1 MGNVNQQKNQEIMPA
16 TITEISLSQALLAPL
31 DAIYKAQIHA
41 ARSFLNMILQ
51 LGYPHQP
58 VGNDGQPIREEGMPY
73 NQEFYYDAEID
84 GKKQTLKVSMPA
96 LALVPVSPLAV
107 ESATFKLEMLV
118 ESLQK
123 HNQIQMSEEKSVQV
137 EKDTGFDHNK
147 RPWFMVTDPISI
159 RGNLAPSCAEGEKT
173 AGKGSSIQIEVKV
186 GKIPMPAG
194 LNKLLTFMTESGYS
208 TKGGET
214 LRQV

>member
-1 MGNVNQQKNQEIMPA
+1 MGNGNQQKNQENKPA
-16 TITEISLSQALLAPL
+16 AIAEISLSQVLLAPL

-41 ARSFLNMILQ
+41 ARSVLNMILQ

-58 VGNDGQPIREEGMPY
+58 VGEDGQPIREDGMPY
-73 NQEFYYDAEID
+73 NQEFYYDAEIN

-96 LALVPVSPLAV
+96 LALVPVAPLAV
-107 ESATFKLEMLV
+107 ESATFKLEMRV

-123 HNQIQMSEEKSVQV
+123 HNQIQTSEKKAVQEERV
-137 EKDTGFDHNK
+137 SGFDHNK
-147 RPWFMVTDPISI
+147 RPWFLVTEPISI
-159 RGNLAPSCAEGEKT
+159 RGNLAPSGVEGENS
-173 AGKGSSIQIEVKV
+173 AAKGTSIQIEVKV
-186 GKIPMPAG
+186 GKMSMPAG

-214 LRQV
+214 MRQA